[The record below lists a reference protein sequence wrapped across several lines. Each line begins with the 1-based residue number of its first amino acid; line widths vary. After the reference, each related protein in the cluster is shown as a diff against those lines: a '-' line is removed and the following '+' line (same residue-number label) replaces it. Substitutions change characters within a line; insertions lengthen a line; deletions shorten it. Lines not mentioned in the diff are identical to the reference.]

1 MDIFSSK
8 YIWLK
13 ECTAFE
19 RYIPVSLRE
28 GFPCIFINKI
38 MFCNCLKYILF
49 INILVNFWSKDFLP
63 SFLYQFIQ

>member
-13 ECTAFE
+13 EWTAFE

-28 GFPCIFINKI
+28 GFPCIFYKQDYV
-38 MFCNCLKYILF
+38 L
-49 INILVNFWSKDFLP
+49 
-63 SFLYQFIQ
+63 